1 MRKKHLLVISILV
14 LIFFSFHSNNF
25 RIDASSDTLVAQND
39 EDFKFFNSYNN
50 IFPSRNFLV
59 LAIKSDKEIDDKY
72 IKVIENLSKDLIKLQ
87 EIESVFSINHAPIL
101 FLNKT
106 SLLDLSNQKIETI
119 LNTNFELKEIINE
132 FSSSS
137 ILKDQIINSNK
148 NISSIIIYLKKNQE
162 FIKYKN
168 ENKNSQ
174 SFETKK
180 KYVASQQN
188 WKCAKCTQQLSATFE
203 VNHKIDLQFGGTNH
217 VNNLEALCRNCHG
230 EKTMLNHL

>member
-1 MRKKHLLVISILV
+1 MKKKYLLVISILV
-14 LIFFSFHSNNF
+14 LIFFTFHSRNF

-39 EDFKFFNSYNN
+39 EDFKFFNSYND

-72 IKVIENLSKDLIKLQ
+72 IKVIETLSEELVKLQ
-87 EIESVFSINHAPIL
+87 EIESVFSINQAPIL

-148 NISSIIIYLKKNQE
+148 NISSIIIYLEKNI
-162 FIKYKN
+162 IKSIGSY
-168 ENKNSQ
+168 
-174 SFETKK
+174 
-180 KYVASQQN
+180 
-188 WKCAKCTQQLSATFE
+188 
-203 VNHKIDLQFGGTNH
+203 
-217 VNNLEALCRNCHG
+217 
-230 EKTMLNHL
+230 